1 MKKLKST
8 LPNMVAVLTGVA
20 LVTGGLLAWVHHV
33 TEAPKLAEQQRSLAA
48 DISNVMGGT
57 TVKETAV
64 NSFSKVFDGK
74 EYKFTVHDVADQS
87 GQPIGKAVE
96 STTMGFGGDLTVLVG
111 LDNNGRVLGYA
122 IRQTSETPGLG
133 IKAAEW
139 FQKGAK
145 GDIIGMDPTDKG
157 FRVSKDGGDVDGITA
172 STITSRAFL
181 KAVSQAAQA
190 INGTVDSVSGASK
203 RNTGRHTDA
212 PKQ

>member
-8 LPNMVAVLTGVA
+8 LPNMVIVLTCVA
-20 LVTGGLLAWVHHV
+20 LITGGLLAWVHHI

-48 DISNVMGGT
+48 DISKVMGGND
-57 TVKETAV
+57 VKETSV
-64 NSFSKVFDGK
+64 KTVKKTFDDK
-74 EYKFTVHDVADQS
+74 ECEFVVHDVATTD
-87 GQPIGKAVE
+87 GKPLGKAVE

-111 LDNNGRVLGYA
+111 FDAKGTVLGYA

-145 GDIIGMDPTDKG
+145 GDIIGKDPTDKG
-157 FRVSKDGGDVDGITA
+157 FRVSKDGGDIDAITA
-172 STITSRAFL
+172 STITSRAFI

-190 INGTVDSVSGASK
+190 VSGNVDATSGASK
-203 RNTGRHTDA
+203 L
-212 PKQ
+212 KK